1 MSGDFMSEID
11 ATSVNTLPPLRRI
24 VTGHDADGVAK
35 VLLDGAPT
43 NSKTAP
49 TGNVSTLM
57 WSTDECP
64 ADITVGERIE
74 DYGARI
80 LGTAPPA
87 HGTRFAVIDFA
98 PHTTGSVHR
107 TDSLDYIICLFGEIE
122 MQMDQSVVKM
132 KAGDVMVQRGTNHGW
147 SNRTDVTARLAFVLM
162 DAKPIGIGH
171 AISGSSNAR

>member
-1 MSGDFMSEID
+1 MSEQE
-11 ATSVNTLPPLRRI
+11 ATSGNTLSPLRRI

-43 NSKTAP
+43 NRKIAP
-49 TGNVSTLM
+49 TGNVSTLI

-64 ADITVGERIE
+64 ADIAVGESIE

-87 HGTRFAVIDFA
+87 NGTRFAVIDFA
-98 PHTTGSVHR
+98 PHTTGAVHR
-107 TDSLDYIICLFGEIE
+107 TDSLDYVICLSGEIE
-122 MQMDQSVVKM
+122 MQMDKSVVKM

-147 SNRTDVTARLAFVLM
+147 SNHSDKTARLAFVLM

-171 AISGSSNAR
+171 AVSGNTNAR